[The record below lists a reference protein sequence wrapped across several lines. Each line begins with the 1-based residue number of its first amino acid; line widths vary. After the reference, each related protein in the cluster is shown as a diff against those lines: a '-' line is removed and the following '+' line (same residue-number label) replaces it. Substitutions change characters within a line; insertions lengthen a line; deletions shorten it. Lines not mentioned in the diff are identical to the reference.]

1 MPEAE
6 GAHEALAALTEELI
20 AKRKEMAEVFVKTQN
35 RMSSTCDELDQLIRA
50 PIPYVS
56 KFEGDCEIETPYP
69 RDGHMVRTSEVVKK
83 RPLKP
88 FDARAVP
95 FTEVTGGKPWYTH
108 THTYPTI
115 FDPHAVH
122 AEKKEVAGSSAMD
135 MEMWRTRHNEWTLQ
149 KNAYNPDIAS
159 QMRTNVRKAAS
170 LTSAVNVSGP
180 FEETKKLI
188 ASSINVQTAL
198 TYSDTVGQNPRV
210 PKKMLSLRDVWPQGR
225 ID

>member
-1 MPEAE
+1 MPLDPKVEA
-6 GAHEALAALTEELI
+6 
-20 AKRKEMAEVFVKTQN
+20 AKRKAMAATFEKTQ
-35 RMSSTCDELDQLIRA
+35 REMSAVVDELSVTRRLPVPYESNEPVPVVTLPYPIDAHLVSSRELA
-50 PIPYVS
+50 PQRKLPFYGEPDAVQNPISREKPWAG
-56 KFEGDCEIETPYP
+56 FETPQHDVFGQPPY
-69 RDGHMVRTSEVVKK
+69 GE
-83 RPLKP
+83 KP
-88 FDARAVP
+88 QPV
-95 FTEVTGGKPWYTH
+95 
-108 THTYPTI
+108 
-115 FDPHAVH
+115 
-122 AEKKEVAGSSAMD
+122 EKTPIDE
-135 MEMWRTRHNEWTLQ
+135 EMWRTRHNEWTLQ

>member
-1 MPEAE
+1 MS
-6 GAHEALAALTEELI
+6 
-20 AKRKEMAEVFVKTQN
+20 FVPWNPWQPDAVQN
-35 RMSSTCDELDQLIRA
+35 
-50 PIPYVS
+50 PISREKPWAG
-56 KFEGDCEIETPYP
+56 FETPQHDVFGQPPY
-69 RDGHMVRTSEVVKK
+69 GE
-83 RPLKP
+83 KP
-88 FDARAVP
+88 QP
-95 FTEVTGGKPWYTH
+95 F
-108 THTYPTI
+108 
-115 FDPHAVH
+115 
-122 AEKKEVAGSSAMD
+122 EKTPIDE
-135 MEMWRTRHNEWTLQ
+135 EMWRTRHNEWTLQ